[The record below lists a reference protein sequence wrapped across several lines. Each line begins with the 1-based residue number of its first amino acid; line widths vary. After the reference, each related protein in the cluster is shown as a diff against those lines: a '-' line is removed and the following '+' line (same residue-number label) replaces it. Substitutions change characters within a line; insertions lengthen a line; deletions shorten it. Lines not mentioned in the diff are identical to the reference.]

1 MRGDGVSV
9 RLARCGKLGVQELQA
24 LPGDAALQQERAD
37 LIDLPPAAFEARL
50 EILEILN
57 DWFATIELDC
67 CCEITGPSNHS
78 IGGVRWH
85 EGWTDFGRTIRR
97 GVRTERGPTQSRAA
111 PCRPSEGDYHAASP
125 TSQVAPE

>member
-1 MRGDGVSV
+1 
-9 RLARCGKLGVQELQA
+9 VQESQA
-24 LPGDAALQQERAD
+24 LPGDAALQQEHAD
-37 LIDLPPAAFEARL
+37 LIDLPPAAFEVRL

-85 EGWTDFGRTIRR
+85 EGWTDSAAQSAAVSARRGGQRNLARPLADQAKAITTLHPRLLKWYLNKETSQWPGSLTRIIRR
-97 GVRTERGPTQSRAA
+97 M
-111 PCRPSEGDYHAASP
+111 
-125 TSQVAPE
+125 